1 MNALAGLFS
10 FQTGAWLLVLG
21 HMGLACYLLSL
32 NARRRA
38 NQAVAVAFLLQA
50 LNGLM
55 LEQMTDARSL
65 TAALWPIRILVAIMP
80 IVPVVMTWVTLVLLK
95 PEWLEGRF
103 RWVVIL
109 LVALCLLPPLLTFVD
124 LGFGSRFWY
133 TEPDPTVYQGGYL
146 SMSQIARGALA
157 PFIHVIWLGGMWL
170 VPPALAGYVL
180 RRERTASRLVRHTAW
195 VLLVGQLAILILEW
209 SPYFLNVIWVSYF
222 VASGV
227 TALTYGYIFLWQVA
241 VGEVFQRGRL
251 QYRLTGSILAVTIP
265 LLIGLGVLLS
275 NRASA
280 VLEQATLQHLA
291 DINQRVSAELNGRLE
306 MNAQSVH
313 QLATLPEIIGMDP
326 ERQRPAVQ
334 AMRQANPDLDFIAIV
349 DLLGMTAVRSDE
361 QTAANYSNRAWFL
374 KARAGVSVV
383 FDLET
388 LSTAGEA
395 LPALV
400 IATPI
405 WQGDIVVGVAMAAT
419 RLSQVA
425 TVAQLG
431 QVGEQGY
438 IYVVDAYGRAIIHP
452 NPQFSSVV
460 LQDLS
465 NELPVARLLA
475 GYRGILPPFTEAD
488 QIWLADVNTLNNGWG
503 VVVQQPQ
510 AEALGAVSSFQSV
523 ARLISI
529 TGGLLVLLLAVL
541 TVRQALRPVGTLTE
555 AATEVAAG
563 DLSRSVPVQS
573 EDELGTLTAVFNR
586 MVSQLRGLIGNLEQ
600 QVAERTRA
608 AEFRARQLQAAA
620 EVARDAAT
628 ARDLDSLLNRAV
640 NLVRSRFGFYHAGI
654 FLVDERGEYAI
665 LRAATG
671 EAGRQLLEQGHRLK
685 VGETGIVGYVTKTG
699 QPRIALDVGAD
710 ATHFRNPS
718 LPDTRS
724 ELALPLRVG
733 DRIIGALDV
742 QSTVE
747 AAFSEDD
754 ITVLQIM
761 ADQLAVAIENI
772 HLVGEAQRAAREVEA
787 VYGRYTRESWAQFT
801 GQTTWGYLY
810 RGLEVEPVTA
820 QPPEVR
826 AALLQGQS
834 VQVNA
839 QPGQRSTLAVP
850 VRLRREVL
858 GVLNVRFDQ
867 ETVPAE
873 TIPLVE
879 ELANRL
885 ALSLENARLLAES
898 RGRALRERQVSEIT
912 ARVRAEVEV
921 EALLERALRELGQ
934 LLDARQAAVQLEV
947 GE

>member
-1 MNALAGLFS
+1 MNTLAGLFS
-10 FQTGAWLLVLG
+10 LQTGAWLLILG
-21 HMGLACYLLSL
+21 HMGLAFYLLAL

-38 NQAVAVAFLLQA
+38 NQAVTVLLLLQG

-65 TAALWPIRILVAIMP
+65 AVALWPIRILAAIMP
-80 IVPVVMTWVTLVLLK
+80 IIPVVMTWVTLVLIK
-95 PEWLEGRF
+95 PEWLAGRF
-103 RWVVIL
+103 RWVAAL
-109 LVALCLLPPLLTFVD
+109 LVVLCLLPLLLTFVD
-124 LGFGSRFWY
+124 VGLGGRFWY

-146 SMSQIARGALA
+146 SMSQIAQGTLA
-157 PFIHVIWLGGMWL
+157 PFIRLVWLGGMWL
-170 VPPALAGYVL
+170 IPPALAGYVL
-180 RRERTASRLVRHTAW
+180 QHERTASRLIRHTAW
-195 VLLVGQLAILILEW
+195 VLLIGQLVLMILEW
-209 SPYFLNVIWVSYF
+209 LPYFWKAGWLSYF
-222 VASGV
+222 VAAGL
-227 TALTYGYIFLWQVA
+227 TALIYGYIFLWQVA

-280 VLEQATLQHLA
+280 VLEQAALQHLA
-291 DINQRVSAELNGRLE
+291 DINQRVSAELNGRLD
-306 MNAQSVH
+306 MNAQSLH
-313 QLATLPEIIGMDP
+313 QLATLPEMISMDP
-326 ERQRPAVQ
+326 ERQRPALR
-334 AMRQANPDLDFIAIV
+334 AMQQVNPDLDFIAVV
-349 DLLGMTAVRSDE
+349 DPLGTTTVRSDA

-388 LSTAGEA
+388 LSTAGET

-400 IATPI
+400 IAVPI
-405 WQGDIVVGVAMAAT
+405 WQDDIVVGVVMAAT
-419 RLSQVA
+419 KLSEVA
-425 TVAQLG
+425 TIAQLG

-438 IYVVDAYGRAIIHP
+438 IYVVDTYGRAIIHP
-452 NPQFSSVV
+452 NPQFSSV

-465 NELPVARLLA
+465 NELPVARLLD
-475 GYRGILPPFTEAD
+475 GQQGILPPFSEAN
-488 QIWLADVNTLNNGWG
+488 QIWLADVETLNNGWG

-510 AEALGAVSSFQSV
+510 AEALAAVSSFQAV
-523 ARLISI
+523 ARLINLA
-529 TGGLLVLLLAVL
+529 GGILVLFLAVL
-541 TVRQALRPVGTLTE
+541 TVRQALRPIGTLTQ
-555 AATEVAAG
+555 AATEVASG
-563 DLSRSVPVQS
+563 DLSHSAPVQS
-573 EDELGTLTAVFNR
+573 EDELGTLTRVFNR

-654 FLVDERGEYAI
+654 FLMDERGEYAI

-685 VGETGIVGYVTKTG
+685 VGETGIVGYVTKSG
-699 QPRIALDVGAD
+699 QSRIALDVGAD
-710 ATHFRNPS
+710 ATHFRNPA

-754 ITVLQIM
+754 VTVLQIM

-772 HLVGEAQRAAREVEA
+772 RLVSEAQRAVREVEA
-787 VYGRYTRESWAQFT
+787 VYGRYTRESWAKFA

-810 RGLEVEPVTA
+810 RGLEVESVTA

-850 VRLRREVL
+850 IRLRREIL
-858 GVLNVRFDQ
+858 GVLNVRFD
-867 ETVPAE
+867 EDTVPVEAV
-873 TIPLVE
+873 PLVE

-885 ALSLENARLLAES
+885 ALSMENARLLAES
-898 RGRALRERQVSEIT
+898 QGRALRERQVSEIT

-934 LLDARQAAVQLEV
+934 LLDARQAAVQMEV

>member
-1 MNALAGLFS
+1 MNVLAGLFS
-10 FQTGAWLLVLG
+10 FQTAAWLLALS
-21 HMGLACYLLSL
+21 HLGLAFYLLSL

-38 NQAVAVAFLLQA
+38 NQVVVVAFLLQA
-50 LNGLM
+50 LDGLM
-55 LEQMTDARSL
+55 LEQMTDA
-65 TAALWPIRILVAIMP
+65 TTQAVALWPIRILAATMP
-80 IVPVVMTWVTLVLLK
+80 IVPVVMTWMTLVLIK
-95 PEWLEGRF
+95 PEWLAGRF
-103 RWVVIL
+103 RWGAVL
-109 LVALCLLPPLLTFVD
+109 LVVLSLLPPLLTFVD
-124 LGFGSRFWY
+124 VGLGGRFWY

-146 SMSQIARGALA
+146 GISQIAQGTLA
-157 PFIHVIWLGGMWL
+157 PFIRIIWLGGMGL
-170 VPPALAGYVL
+170 VPPLLAGYVL
-180 RRERTASRLVRHTAW
+180 RRERTASRLIRHTAW
-195 VLLVGQLAILILEW
+195 ILLVGQLIIMILTW
-209 SPYFLNVIWVSYF
+209 SSHFLNVGWVGYY
-222 VASGV
+222 AAAGV

-241 VGEVFQRGRL
+241 VGEVFPRGRL

-265 LLIGLGVLLS
+265 LLVGLGVLLS
-275 NRASA
+275 NRASV
-280 VLEQATLQHLA
+280 VLEQAALQHLV
-291 DINQRVSAELNGRLE
+291 DINQRVSADLNGRLE
-306 MNAQSVH
+306 MNAQRLH
-313 QLATLPEIIGMDP
+313 QLVALPEINSMDA
-326 ERQRPAVQ
+326 ERQRPAVL
-334 AMRQANPDLDFIAIV
+334 AMQQANPDLDLIAIV
-349 DLLGMTAVRSDE
+349 DPQGMTVVRSDE
-361 QTAANYSNRAWFL
+361 QAAADYSFRAWFL

-388 LSTAGEA
+388 LSTTGEA

-400 IATPI
+400 VAVPI
-405 WQGDIVVGVAMAAT
+405 WQGDTVAGVAMAAT
-419 RLSQVA
+419 KLSQVA
-425 TVAQLG
+425 TIAHLG

-452 NPQFSSVV
+452 NPQFSSV

-465 NELPVARLLA
+465 NELPVARLLD
-475 GYRGILPPFTEAD
+475 GQRGILPPFSEAN
-488 QIWLADVNTLNNGWG
+488 QIWLADVDTLNNGWG
-503 VVVQQPQ
+503 VVVQQPR
-510 AEALGAVSSFQSV
+510 AEALGAVSSFQAV

-529 TGGLLVLLLAVL
+529 AGGILVLLLAVL
-541 TVRQALRPVGTLTE
+541 TVRQALRPIGTLTQ

-563 DLSRSVPVQS
+563 DLSRSAPVQS
-573 EDELGTLTAVFNR
+573 EDELGTLTEVFNR

-671 EAGRQLLEQGHRLK
+671 EAGRQLLEQGHRLR
-685 VGETGIVGYVTKTG
+685 VGETGIVGHVTKTG

-710 ATHFRNPS
+710 ATHFRNPL

-754 ITVLQIM
+754 VTVLQIM

-772 HLVGEAQRAAREVEA
+772 RLVSEAQRAVREVEA
-787 VYGRYTRESWAQFT
+787 VYGRYTRESWARFA

-810 RGLEVEPVTA
+810 RGLEVESVTA

-850 VRLRREVL
+850 IRLRREVL
-858 GVLNVRFDQ
+858 GVLNVRFDE

-873 TIPLVE
+873 AVPLVE

-885 ALSLENARLLAES
+885 ALSMENARLLAES

-934 LLDARQAAVQLEV
+934 LLDARQAAVQMEV